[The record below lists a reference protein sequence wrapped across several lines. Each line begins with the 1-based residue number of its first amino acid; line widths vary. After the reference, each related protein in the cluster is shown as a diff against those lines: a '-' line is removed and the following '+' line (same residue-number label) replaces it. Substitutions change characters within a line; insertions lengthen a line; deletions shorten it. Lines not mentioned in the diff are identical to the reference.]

1 MHCSCLLP
9 LLHSPPTSLLQL
21 ATLHPPP
28 SQSFADP
35 DSSSLIPIAITV
47 WLISQ
52 TQRTIVV
59 TVFSPSSSIQVSVF
73 FAIVQPLLLFLLLL
87 FSLNSSSSFSSSCCS
102 SFVEVFPRLHLR
114 SSASAINPIVV
125 ESNRYYMFLL
135 FFPFFSFSST
145 SSNIVSTFI
154 AT

>member
-28 SQSFADP
+28 PQSFADP
-35 DSSSLIPIAITV
+35 DSSSIIPIAITV

-73 FAIVQPLLLFLLLL
+73 FAIVQPLPLFLLLL
-87 FSLNSSSSFSSSCCS
+87 FLEIHLLPLPTPVATLLPHPSKSF
-102 SFVEVFPRLHLR
+102 LD
-114 SSASAINPIVV
+114 
-125 ESNRYYMFLL
+125 
-135 FFPFFSFSST
+135 ST
-145 SSNIVSTFI
+145 YGPLPPPSIQLS
-154 AT
+154 